1 MPRKTAKAIP
11 LPHLLLLCLFLS
23 LPGCGGISYVC
34 HLGWHQGFILYHSQP
49 LTDVLQDEGIDPALK
64 AKILFIQEVKR
75 FGEERLGLRRTK
87 NYSTLLETAGPVL
100 FFVTASEKDRLELR
114 SWSFPIIGKVTYKGF
129 FSYKEALKEKRR
141 LENEG
146 LDTFVQAA
154 AAYSTLGWFKDP
166 IFSSMLEWEASTLA
180 NVIFH
185 EMAHATL
192 YVKGQTPFNEQFA
205 TFVGNR
211 GTIDFLREKYG
222 PTSAELRRALE
233 EQEDDLLFSRW
244 IGGACERL
252 SNFYRQ
258 EIPTE
263 QKRKGREEIFRSL
276 KEDFRK
282 TRSRFKTDCYP
293 DLEKME
299 LNNAV
304 VLAFRRY
311 FEKLDRFEALYEN
324 LGHDLRRVI
333 DYFQNLRTNGTEA
346 DWAPW
351 IKEDGRKDS

>member
-1 MPRKTAKAIP
+1 MPRTKAKTIP
-11 LPHLLLLCLFLS
+11 FTYVLLLSLLLS
-23 LPGCGGISYVC
+23 LPGCGGIAYVC
-34 HLGWHQGFILYHSQP
+34 HLGWHQGAILYHSQP
-49 LTDVLQDEGIDPALK
+49 LSEVLAQDGIDPALK
-64 AKILFIQEVKR
+64 GKILFIQEVKC

-87 NYSTLLETAGPVL
+87 NYSTFVDTEGPVL
-100 FFVTASEKDRLELR
+100 FVVTASEKDRLKLR
-114 SWSFPIIGKVTYKGF
+114 SWSFPIIGKVTYRGF
-129 FSYKEALKEKRR
+129 FSYKEALREKKR
-141 LENEG
+141 LEEEG

-166 IFSSMLEWEASTLA
+166 IFSSMLEWEVSTLA
-180 NVIFH
+180 NVILH
-185 EMAHATL
+185 EMAHTTL
-192 YVKGQTPFNEQFA
+192 YLKGQTPFNEQFA

-211 GTIDFLREKYG
+211 ATIDFLREKYG
-222 PTSAELRRALE
+222 PTSAELRRAME

-244 IGGACERL
+244 IGRACERL
-252 SNFYRQ
+252 SDFYRQ

-282 TRSRFKTDCYP
+282 TRSLFKTDCYP

-304 VLAFRRY
+304 LLAFRRY
-311 FEKLDRFEALYEN
+311 FEKLDRFEALYKE
-324 LGHDLRRVI
+324 LGQDLRRVI
-333 DYFQNLRTNGTEA
+333 DYFQDLRAKGTDA

-351 IKEDGRKDS
+351 IKEEGS